1 MDNLETVGRAICDR
15 LGLPADKAIMFPP
28 DPLDPQRG
36 PRQGPRWQLA
46 AELAQRQQVFAEA
59 LNV

>member
-1 MDNLETVGRAICDR
+1 MDNLESIGRDICSR
-15 LGLPADKAIMFPP
+15 LGLPADKIIQFPP
-28 DPLDPQRG
+28 DALDPQRG
-36 PRQGPRWQLA
+36 PRQGPRWLLA